1 MKAAFHDF
9 LIPEAARSDEKR
21 GDYEMLRAITLMSF
35 IGALAAGLANFIVV
49 RSPQLLMGAGLIML
63 SALLAGYFL
72 QAGRDG
78 FARLLA
84 PAGLLIALTF
94 IAWNGNGLHDISAPA
109 ILLVMII
116 SGLTDGI
123 RGTIIYGALISAAIT
138 ITGVGEFNGWL
149 VTKEGIVSDASDII
163 VFIVIVMISGGL
175 LRLLILRLNQ
185 NLRQARESAAA
196 QAKANEELRV
206 LQASLE
212 ERIEERTRE
221 LAEQAQELLRRG
233 AELEKTSAREQRRL
247 TQLQAISDVSQKIAS
262 IRDIGELLQTVTQ
275 IVSTQFGFYHVGIFL
290 KDSSGEYAVLSASN
304 SKGGKKMLRRNHKL
318 RLGEG
323 IVGTALK
330 SGNPRIALNTGED
343 AAYFHNPDLP
353 DTRSE
358 LALPLKTGSG
368 LIGILDVQSS
378 EANAFGEE
386 DLQTLGALA
395 NQVAIAIENARLFSD
410 SNRALN
416 EAQTVYRQYLQREW
430 ARSAAESSFAGF
442 RSSPLGPQALGA
454 ALDLPEIR
462 QVVTQGSPFS
472 AEKGESNAVL
482 AVPLKVRDQ
491 VIGVLNIR
499 AADEV
504 SEISQDEMDL
514 VQAVAER
521 VGLSLENA
529 RLFEETSRR
538 AEREKTVSEITSKIR
553 STNDPAEMLQ
563 IALDEIKR
571 TLKVKEVRIVK
582 ETPPTGG
589 QQEKP

>member
-9 LIPEAARSDEKR
+9 LIPESARSDEKR
-21 GDYEMLRAITLMSF
+21 SDYEMLRAITLMSF
-35 IGALAAGLANFIVV
+35 IGALAAGLANFAAV

-63 SALLAGYFL
+63 SALLSGYFL

-163 VFIVIVMISGGL
+163 VFIVIVMIMGGL

-196 QAKANEELRV
+196 QAKTNEELRA

-212 ERIEERTRE
+212 KHIEERTRE
-221 LAEQAQELLRRG
+221 LAEQSNELIQRG
-233 AELEKTSAREQRRL
+233 AELEKTSALEQRRL

-262 IRDIGELLQTVTQ
+262 IRDIGELLQTLTQ
-275 IVSTQFGFYHVGIFL
+275 IVSAQFGFYHVGIFL

-330 SGNPRIALNTGED
+330 SGLPRIALNTGED

-353 DTRSE
+353 ETRSE
-358 LALPLKTGSG
+358 LALPLQTGST
-368 LIGILDVQSS
+368 LIGVLDVQSVS
-378 EANAFGEE
+378 AEAFSQD
-386 DLQTLGALA
+386 DLQTLGTLA

-410 SNRALN
+410 STRALD
-416 EAQTVYRQYLQREW
+416 EAQTVYKQYLQREW

-442 RSSPLGPQALGA
+442 RNSPLGPQALSA

-462 QVVTQGSPFS
+462 QAASQGSPFS
-472 AEKGESNAVL
+472 AKKGESNAVL

-553 STNDPAEMLQ
+553 STNDPGEMLQ

-571 TLKVKEVRIVK
+571 ALKVKEIRIVK